1 MTMFRGLR
9 VAAAG
14 LALAIVAAA
23 APAVVHAKDAVR
35 VVDSQA
41 LVFDAYSLYLAK
53 EDGIFD
59 AENLD
64 VSIILGRGGSD
75 SLQAVVTGS
84 QDMIYGTGTLAV
96 ISAAAKGAPVT
107 IIANAAYGA
116 GEIFWYVKSDSPIR
130 SFKDLDGGK
139 DMAFSTPGS
148 VTHLVVQT
156 VARELGIKPTFVS
169 VGAGAA
175 ARTQMMSGQVQT
187 AWAPFPIGL
196 DLLRAKEIRQIGT
209 GAESKVLSATSVR
222 VTAANSDWLAKNRAV
237 AVRFMRALWKAEE
250 KLFANPDAVA
260 ERIARHWKVPV
271 EDVKEAPRYY
281 NLARHTFTPIGNVA
295 GLLKM
300 AQEYG
305 FLKEAVSPD
314 QLKKMIDVVYAQ
326 PK

>member
-1 MTMFRGLR
+1 MTKTRFSRGLTMT
-9 VAAAG
+9 
-14 LALAIVAAA
+14 LALAILPVVAY
-23 APAVVHAKDAVR
+23 AKDSVR

-41 LVFDAYSLYLAK
+41 LVYDAYSLYLAK
-53 EDGIFD
+53 EDGMFE

-84 QDMIYGTGTLAV
+84 QDMIYGTGTLAA

-116 GEIFWYVKSDSPIR
+116 GEIFWYVRSDSPIR

-148 VTHLVVQT
+148 VTHLVTQT
-156 VARELGIKPTFVS
+156 IAKELDIKPKFVS
-169 VGAGAA
+169 VGAAAA

-187 AWAPFPIGL
+187 AWAPFPVGL
-196 DLLRAKEIRQIGT
+196 DLLRAGEIRQIGT
-209 GAESKVLSATSVR
+209 GAESRVLSATSVR
-222 VTAANSDWLAKNRAV
+222 VTAANSNWLAKNRPV
-237 AVRFMRALWKAEE
+237 VERFMRALWKAEE
-250 KLFANPDAVA
+250 KLFANPNAVA
-260 ERIARHWKVPV
+260 ERIAKHWNVPV
-271 EDVKEAPRYY
+271 EDVRESPKYY
-281 NLARHTFTPIGNVA
+281 NLGRHTFTPIGNVE

-300 AQEYG
+300 AQDYG
-305 FLKEAVSPD
+305 FLKEAVAPD
-314 QLKKMIDVVYAQ
+314 QLRKMIDVVYAG